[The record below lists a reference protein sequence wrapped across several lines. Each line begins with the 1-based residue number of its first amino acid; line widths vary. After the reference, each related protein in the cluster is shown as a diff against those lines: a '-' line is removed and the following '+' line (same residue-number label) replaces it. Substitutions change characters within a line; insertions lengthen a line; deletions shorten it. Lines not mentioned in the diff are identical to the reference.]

1 VTLRAHLLLGAVLAV
16 AVSSASR
23 ADAVEPGDTSF
34 EAGQQVSVLTDG
46 QVSRNLSYAT
56 FHTKPIVSR
65 DDKTGS
71 TWELRLGARAFYD
84 FETKISEVSIRD
96 LAIVRRTDHVTATV
110 GFQEI
115 VWGETLGF
123 PVADIVNPRDL
134 RDPLFLDTDWVR
146 LPVAAANVQYTGGP
160 FRLQGLVTP
169 IPRSAQ
175 LPDPGSP
182 FLPQGIPVLP
192 IPSFSVDRAGQDAEW
207 GGRAGVLVSGWDFSA
222 SFLAHWSR
230 APVFQ
235 LVTLPLAPPVLEP
248 VIHRVSSPGLSLTK
262 TVGDEV
268 VVRFDSVL
276 NIGEPQQSA
285 VFAPPALVLES
296 QNVIDADL
304 TSGDWLISLQYEY
317 DRQGSLDRHWLTAR
331 VQKTFFDRRLEL
343 DGFMYR
349 GLNNGDAWLQP
360 MITWSFLDSLSIS
373 ARADFVWGTPGDA
386 GQLGYLNDKNRIF
399 AILRARL

>member
-1 VTLRAHLLLGAVLAV
+1 
-16 AVSSASR
+16 
-23 ADAVEPGDTSF
+23 
-34 EAGQQVSVLTDG
+34 
-46 QVSRNLSYAT
+46 
-56 FHTKPIVSR
+56 
-65 DDKTGS
+65 
-71 TWELRLGARAFYD
+71 
-84 FETKISEVSIRD
+84 
-96 LAIVRRTDHVTATV
+96 
-110 GFQEI
+110 
-115 VWGETLGF
+115 
-123 PVADIVNPRDL
+123 
-134 RDPLFLDTDWVR
+134 
-146 LPVAAANVQYTGGP
+146 
-160 FRLQGLVTP
+160 
-169 IPRSAQ
+169 
-175 LPDPGSP
+175 
-182 FLPQGIPVLP
+182 
-192 IPSFSVDRAGQDAEW
+192 
-207 GGRAGVLVSGWDFSA
+207 
-222 SFLAHWSR
+222 
-230 APVFQ
+230 
-235 LVTLPLAPPVLEP
+235 
-248 VIHRVSSPGLSLTK
+248 VSSPGLSLTK